1 MSEIN
6 SPYNFDSSS
15 LLAYINRRKLPLIII
30 TLIAVVVSTVVSL
43 LIEEKYRST
52 VVLYPT
58 SSASVSNS
66 LLSDKIIDKEILNFG
81 EEEEVEQLIQILHS
95 YAIRDRIIQK
105 YNLMDHYDIDLDSKF
120 PKTHLFREM
129 ESNISF
135 KRTEFMSIEIE
146 VLDKDPVIAAK
157 IANDIAALVDT
168 TMNAMQHERA
178 NKALKIVENEYLNL
192 VDRVSDLEDSLTA
205 IRKKGVIYYESQA
218 EVFNDAYAT
227 AILEGKTGRAKE
239 IEKKLAVLAEYGG
252 AYVSLRDLLLHETE
266 KLSILESKYRE
277 AKVDAQA
284 FLPHKYIVNR
294 GEVAEKK
301 AYPIRWLIVLI
312 STLGAFI
319 FALFTIIVY
328 DNVKKKC

>member
-328 DNVKKKC
+328 DNVKK